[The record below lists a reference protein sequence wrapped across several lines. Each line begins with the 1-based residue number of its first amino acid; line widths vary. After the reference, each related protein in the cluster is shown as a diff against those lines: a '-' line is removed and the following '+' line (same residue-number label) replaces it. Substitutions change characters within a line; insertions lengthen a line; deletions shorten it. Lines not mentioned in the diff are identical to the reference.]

1 MKKYVNI
8 SKLCKILNLIN
19 PKTKKP
25 LTHTVRYWENE
36 FKRIKP
42 KRINNQRYYSENDIE
57 ILKKIKGLIKD
68 QKISIEGVKKI
79 LNTDTKKLDVDDTY
93 GLLSDYSKIN
103 LKNKIKNIKN
113 KINNLR
119 KYGKKNSP

>member
-1 MKKYVNI
+1 MKKYINI

-36 FKRIKP
+36 FKQIKP

-93 GLLSDYSKIN
+93 GLLSEYSKIN